1 MENELAKTRD
11 EMEKEIERRLRTR
24 QLQDSLTAQ
33 QQKFDDVTRRLE
45 EEDKKRRS
53 ELGREA
59 ETEKISNMVGEFR
72 RENEGLKIKVVALE
86 ENNRLLKQMKDESQ
100 NEIDRLRRAVDD
112 LRVSVL
118 EATKREP
125 IQIPQPQQQQ
135 PPPPPP
141 QPRPEYPI
149 IMPIT
154 MPEPRREPS
163 PAPPPQPAP
172 TPQPPVTVHI
182 QQPPQPEAKRETT
195 PVRDYGFEEEKRKLE
210 ELRKGLEK
218 QERVRLSLN

>member
-72 RENEGLKIKVVALE
+72 RENEGLKIKVIALE

-100 NEIDRLRRAVDD
+100 NEIDRLRRAVED

-125 IQIPQPQQQQ
+125 IQIPQAQQ
-135 PPPPPP
+135 PPPPPQP

-154 MPEPRREPS
+154 MPEPKREPS
-163 PAPPPQPAP
+163 PAPPPQPVP

-182 QQPPQPEAKRETT
+182 QQPPQPEAKVETA

-218 QERVRLSLN
+218 QERVRQNLN